1 MHRGSESTDGCLAA
15 LPVAA
20 AISILLARWLP
31 IRFEFVSSDLG
42 IVSLATLARYPAQQE
57 MFWFA
62 FALVAGTLLT
72 WLFARAFRR
81 AGATLGV
88 IVGCEAL
95 GTTALLSVLWL
106 PGPAAAL
113 ACGVRGI
120 FHRRDRSDE
129 RLSIEDVPAL
139 CVSLQGGRP
148 VQRTGQAVCN

>member
-20 AISILLARWLP
+20 AVSILLARWLP
-31 IRFEFVSSDLG
+31 IRFEFVPNDLG
-42 IVSLATLARYPAQQE
+42 IVSLATLARYPAEQE

-72 WLFARAFRR
+72 WWFARAFRR

-95 GTTALLSVLWL
+95 GTTALLSVL
-106 PGPAAAL
+106 
-113 ACGVRGI
+113 
-120 FHRRDRSDE
+120 
-129 RLSIEDVPAL
+129 
-139 CVSLQGGRP
+139 
-148 VQRTGQAVCN
+148 

>member
-20 AISILLARWLP
+20 AVSILLARWLP
-31 IRFEFVSSDLG
+31 IRFEFAPNDLG

-106 PGPAAAL
+106 PGPAAA
-113 ACGVRGI
+113 GS
-120 FHRRDRSDE
+120 RR
-129 RLSIEDVPAL
+129 A
-139 CVSLQGGRP
+139 GGRARRSP
-148 VQRTGQAVCN
+148 ATSKHFPIRPPAARWRRRPGSPPPSGSPC